1 MEPRAAEM
9 GFEERRAQAAVNAG
23 IFNVQEATEW
33 LLQGSDHNDQGQ
45 RKQAGGAMSA
55 FNPPL
60 GQAPTHRL
68 ALRVP
73 PGPPAPAYRQ
83 QDPMLPVPRK
93 LGKLQQ
99 FDEQQK
105 AQQEIRTE
113 RRNKQKDHELA
124 LKRIADDRENLRAK
138 SSPARLSERFLSRPL
153 EGPVPGTPGGH
164 SALMIRLPWGECI
177 RERFPAET
185 TLAGVRELVA
195 QRCPHL
201 PNFLLLQGLPRR
213 RFSQADL
220 SLTLRALGL
229 HPSATLCV
237 QPGDPTTDPST
248 IPSPTLCVQPR
259 EQPGD
264 PPTLTAHRLNTDPD
278 PSPGTDP
285 RVPTIGGPRGRVLGL
300 GAHSPRH
307 HGGDDDNDERDREE
321 LLAVLGH
328 HRRQPGPRPLAHT
341 THSWGKGQKLAA
353 GLSCEEADDQDA
365 PEEDDEDD
373 EEDNLMALIPPDFDP
388 GVFRMNG
395 HRIRS
400 GFEPQHQWPEQGNRL
415 RPGAE
420 DGHGGPQVPVAAGRA
435 ALERLQRGSR
445 EQLSPSQPTA
455 PRPATTSAVPSLLT
469 MATRGAITLITAPSR
484 QYAGS
489 LGSLPPRVAERL
501 VMELVKKRWLRPR
514 SLELF
519 SGCSLGS
526 LVLDCYPLT
535 TNQLLLQLSAFPSL
549 HHLSLASCRLLTDSG
564 LESVSHLKKLQH
576 LNLAAC
582 PRLTDRCLSSLTG
595 LNCLSHLTLDQ
606 TKVTDCGMRDY
617 LESAPSSL
625 VHLSLNETA
634 VSEGTLVCLPRALPH
649 LRLLSIKHTQ
659 VTDVSALREVTAL
672 HTLCLDHTG
681 VTESSLQT
689 LGSHPNLSSISVS
702 GLQSVSGDSVLHIL
716 SGLPLTQLKL
726 PSRHT
731 VSDAGL
737 LALAGLHR
745 LLELDLTDY
754 SQATDQGLQ
763 CLASLTRLRRLSLSN
778 TQVTDVGLMYLQPLS
793 SLEELCLDRTR
804 VSSKGV
810 AQCVCGLPRLQVLG
824 LAATLVGDSVVPRGL
839 ARCRQ
844 LIKLNL
850 SRTRLTDTGLKKL
863 RLWGLSQLSVEGT
876 GVTEAGVTELLA
888 ACPNITSIRA
898 GNLRPLAL
906 DQQSDEEA

>member
-1 MEPRAAEM
+1 ALIASPSMAAPSTLFHLPNLGVLFDPQLSFLPHIRAMTRPA
-9 GFEERRAQAAVNAG
+9 FPTS
-23 IFNVQEATEW
+23 AT
-33 LLQGSDHNDQGQ
+33 SPS
-45 RKQAGGAMSA
+45 SA
-55 FNPPL
+55 
-60 GQAPTHRL
+60 T
-68 ALRVP
+68 
-73 PGPPAPAYRQ
+73 
-83 QDPMLPVPRK
+83 
-93 LGKLQQ
+93 
-99 FDEQQK
+99 
-105 AQQEIRTE
+105 
-113 RRNKQKDHELA
+113 
-124 LKRIADDRENLRAK
+124 
-138 SSPARLSERFLSRPL
+138 
-153 EGPVPGTPGGH
+153 
-164 SALMIRLPWGECI
+164 IRLPWGECI

-321 LLAVLGH
+321 
-328 HRRQPGPRPLAHT
+328 
-341 THSWGKGQKLAA
+341 
-353 GLSCEEADDQDA
+353 
-365 PEEDDEDD
+365 
-373 EEDNLMALIPPDFDP
+373 
-388 GVFRMNG
+388 
-395 HRIRS
+395 
-400 GFEPQHQWPEQGNRL
+400 
-415 RPGAE
+415 PGAE